1 MVRRLKTGRSMIPEV
16 AAEQSIF
23 RIGANRDE
31 IPEEVWNQI
40 VEEVAN
46 MIDDGLDLDPNNGK
60 DLAVVNQN
68 THRILTLRGIIN

>member
-1 MVRRLKTGRSMIPEV
+1 MIPEV

-31 IPEEVWNQI
+31 IPEEVLNLI

-46 MIDDGLDLDPNNGK
+46 MIADGLDLDPNNGK
-60 DLAVVNQN
+60 DLTVVDQN
-68 THRILTLRGIIN
+68 TRRILTLRGIIN

>member
-1 MVRRLKTGRSMIPEV
+1 MIPEA

-31 IPEEVWNQI
+31 IPEEVWNLI

-46 MIDDGLDLDPNNGK
+46 MIADGLDLDPNNGK
-60 DLAVVNQN
+60 DLTVVDQN
-68 THRILTLRGIIN
+68 TRRILTLRGIIN